1 MKLIT
6 TGELIVDSIED
17 GGQAIICDRLSFNTE
32 DSDDDNGMFVIIQSW
47 DEEELHSDINL
58 FKNKKV
64 KITIETID

>member
-32 DSDDDNGMFVIIQSW
+32 HSDDDNGMFVIIQSW